1 MAGPEALSSRD
12 SQSLG
17 KVPPHSLE
25 AEEALLGSALL
36 SREAVSRL
44 MEEVRPADFYSPSNQ
59 TVYEAMKGLFDTG
72 KPIDTVTVSEL
83 IFKDS
88 KNSKSINASYIA
100 RLVDNVPSSANF
112 ERYIEIVLEHSH
124 RRKLLKASGRI
135 ELLAMAMDKEIH
147 SVLDE
152 AEQTIFTAS
161 DDAIG
166 DGLVGVNDVLE
177 DAIERIEE
185 IENRGTGL
193 SGLPT
198 YFSDLDY
205 YLSGL
210 QEGNLVVLASR
221 PSMGKSSLGLN
232 IATNASKEDK
242 VVAFFSLEM
251 TKEELVQRVL
261 FSEAKVTSGDAR
273 NGQLG
278 PEKWSRVVEAASK
291 VNSLPLYFDDAP
303 VITVTDIRAKS
314 RRLKSSKG
322 LDLIIVDYLQLMS
335 GRLRA
340 ENRQVEV
347 SEISRSLKIL
357 ARELECPVVALSQL
371 SRNLEQRQDK
381 RPMLSDL
388 RESGSIEQDADVVM
402 FLYRD
407 EVYDMES
414 PDQGMAEVL
423 VAKHRSGPT
432 GKVKLAWLK
441 HYTRFSDMARNTD
454 SPPSEEY

>member
-1 MAGPEALSSRD
+1 MVGPEAISSRD
-12 SQSLG
+12 NQSLG

-36 SREAVSRL
+36 SRDAVTRL
-44 MEEVRPADFYSPSNQ
+44 MEDIRPADFYSPSNQ

-72 KPIDTVTVSEL
+72 NPIDTVTVSEL

-88 KNSKSINASYIA
+88 KNSTSINASYIA

-177 DAIERIEE
+177 GAIERIEE

-198 YFSDLDY
+198 YFTDLDN

-210 QEGNLVVLASR
+210 QEGNLAVIASR
-221 PSMGKSSLGLN
+221 PSMGKSSLALN
-232 IATNASKEDK
+232 IGTNVAKEGK

-273 NGQLG
+273 KGKLG

-291 VNSLPLYFDDAP
+291 VNNLSLYFDDAP

-314 RRLKSSKG
+314 RRLKSAKS
-322 LDLIIVDYLQLMS
+322 LDLIIVDYLQLMQS
-335 GRLRA
+335 SRGD
-340 ENRQVEV
+340 NRQQEIA
-347 SEISRSLKIL
+347 EISRNLKNL
-357 ARELECPVVALSQL
+357 ARELKVPILALSQL
-371 SRNLEQRQDK
+371 NRAAEAREDK
-381 RPMLSDL
+381 RPRLGDL
-388 RESGSIEQDADVVM
+388 RESGAIEQDADIVM
-402 FLYRD
+402 MLYRD
-407 EVYDMES
+407 DYYNPGTDV
-414 PDQGMAEVL
+414 PGVAEVNI
-423 VAKHRSGPT
+423 VKNRSGMT
-432 GKVKLAWLK
+432 GKVELF
-441 HYTRFSDMARNTD
+441 FSKEFTQFSNYSRQ
-454 SPPSEEY
+454 EQQ

>member
-1 MAGPEALSSRD
+1 MVGPEALSSRD
-12 SQSLG
+12 NQSLG

-36 SREAVSRL
+36 SRDAVSRL

-88 KNSKSINASYIA
+88 KNSSSINASYIA

-177 DAIERIEE
+177 GAIERIEE
-185 IENRGTGL
+185 IENLGTGL

-198 YFSDLDY
+198 YFTDLDN

-210 QEGNLVVLASR
+210 QDGNLAVIASR
-221 PSMGKSSLGLN
+221 PSMGKSSLALN
-232 IATNASKEDK
+232 IGTSVAKEGK

-273 NGQLG
+273 KGQLG

-291 VNSLPLYFDDAP
+291 VNNLPLYFDDAP

-314 RRLKSSKG
+314 RRLKSAKG
-322 LDLIIVDYLQLMS
+322 LDLIIVDYLQLMQS
-335 GRLRA
+335 TSRD
-340 ENRQVEV
+340 NRQQEIA
-347 SEISRSLKIL
+347 EISRNLKNL
-357 ARELECPVVALSQL
+357 ARELKVPILALSQL
-371 SRNLEQRQDK
+371 NRAAEAREDK
-381 RPMLSDL
+381 RPRLGDL
-388 RESGSIEQDADVVM
+388 RESGAIEQDADIVM
-402 FLYRD
+402 MLYRD
-407 EVYDMES
+407 DYYNPGTDIPGV
-414 PDQGMAEVL
+414 AEVNI
-423 VAKHRSGPT
+423 VKNRSGMT
-432 GKVKLAWLK
+432 GKVELF
-441 HYTRFSDMARNTD
+441 FSKEFTQFSNYSRQ
-454 SPPSEEY
+454 EQQ

>member
-36 SREAVSRL
+36 SRDAVSRL

-177 DAIERIEE
+177 SAIERIEE

-232 IATNASKEDK
+232 IATNVAKERK

-273 NGQLG
+273 KGQLG
-278 PEKWSRVVEAASK
+278 AEKWSRVVEAASK

-322 LDLIIVDYLQLMS
+322 LDLIIVDYLQLMQSSS
-335 GRLRA
+335 GD
-340 ENRQVEV
+340 NRQQEIA
-347 SEISRSLKIL
+347 EISRNLKNL
-357 ARELECPVVALSQL
+357 ARELRVPILALSQL
-371 SRNLEQRQDK
+371 NRAAEAREDK
-381 RPMLSDL
+381 RPRLGDL
-388 RESGSIEQDADVVM
+388 RESGAIEQDADIVM
-402 FLYRD
+402 MLYRD
-407 EVYDMES
+407 DYYNPGTEIPGV
-414 PDQGMAEVL
+414 AEVNI
-423 VAKHRSGPT
+423 VKNRSGQT
-432 GKVKLAWLK
+432 GKVELF
-441 HYTRFSDMARNTD
+441 FSKEFTQFSNY
-454 SPPSEEY
+454 SKQEQQ

>member
-1 MAGPEALSSRD
+1 MVGPEALSSRD
-12 SQSLG
+12 NQSLG

-36 SREAVSRL
+36 SRDAVSRL

-88 KNSKSINASYIA
+88 KNSTSINASYIA

-166 DGLVGVNDVLE
+166 DGLVGVTDVLE
-177 DAIERIEE
+177 GAIERIEE

-198 YFSDLDY
+198 YFTDLDN

-210 QEGNLVVLASR
+210 QEGNLAVIASR
-221 PSMGKSSLGLN
+221 PSMGKSSLALN
-232 IATNASKEDK
+232 IGTNVAKEGK

-261 FSEAKVTSGDAR
+261 FSEGKVTSGDAR
-273 NGQLG
+273 KGQLG

-291 VNSLPLYFDDAP
+291 VNNLPLYFDDAP

-314 RRLKSSKG
+314 RRLKSAKN
-322 LDLIIVDYLQLMS
+322 LDLIIVDYLQLMQSSS
-335 GRLRA
+335 GD
-340 ENRQVEV
+340 NRQQEIA
-347 SEISRSLKIL
+347 EISRNLKNL
-357 ARELECPVVALSQL
+357 ARELKVPILALSQL
-371 SRNLEQRQDK
+371 NRAAEAREDK
-381 RPMLSDL
+381 RPRLGDL
-388 RESGSIEQDADVVM
+388 RESGAIEQDADIVM
-402 FLYRD
+402 MLYRD
-407 EVYDMES
+407 DYYNPGTDV
-414 PDQGMAEVL
+414 PGVAEVNI
-423 VAKHRSGPT
+423 VKNRSGMT
-432 GKVKLAWLK
+432 GKVELF
-441 HYTRFSDMARNTD
+441 FSKEFTQFSNYSRQ
-454 SPPSEEY
+454 EQQ

>member
-1 MAGPEALSSRD
+1 MVGPEAISSRD
-12 SQSLG
+12 NQSLG

-36 SREAVSRL
+36 SRDAVSRL

-59 TVYEAMKGLFDTG
+59 TVYEAMKGLFDSG

-88 KNSKSINASYIA
+88 KNSTSINASYIA

-166 DGLVGVNDVLE
+166 DGLVGVTDVLE
-177 DAIERIEE
+177 GAIERIEE

-198 YFSDLDY
+198 YFTDLDN

-210 QEGNLVVLASR
+210 QEGNLAVIASR
-221 PSMGKSSLGLN
+221 PSMGKSSLALN
-232 IATNASKEDK
+232 IGTNVAKEGK

-273 NGQLG
+273 KGQLG

-291 VNSLPLYFDDAP
+291 VNNLPLYFDDAP

-314 RRLKSSKG
+314 RRLKSAKN
-322 LDLIIVDYLQLMS
+322 LDLIIVDYLQLMQSSS
-335 GRLRA
+335 GD
-340 ENRQVEV
+340 NRQQEIA
-347 SEISRSLKIL
+347 EISRNLKNL
-357 ARELECPVVALSQL
+357 ARELKVPILALSQL
-371 SRNLEQRQDK
+371 NRAAEAREDK
-381 RPMLSDL
+381 RPRLGDL
-388 RESGSIEQDADVVM
+388 RESGAIEQDADIVM
-402 FLYRD
+402 MLYRD
-407 EVYDMES
+407 DYYNPGTDV
-414 PDQGMAEVL
+414 PGVAEVNI
-423 VAKHRSGPT
+423 VKNRSGMT
-432 GKVKLAWLK
+432 GKVELF
-441 HYTRFSDMARNTD
+441 FSKEFTQFSNYSRQ
-454 SPPSEEY
+454 EQQ

>member
-1 MAGPEALSSRD
+1 MVGPEALSSRD
-12 SQSLG
+12 TQSLS

-36 SREAVSRL
+36 SRDAVSRL

-88 KNSKSINASYIA
+88 KDSKLINASYIA

-166 DGLVGVNDVLE
+166 DGLVAVNDVLE
-177 DAIERIEE
+177 GAIERIED

-210 QEGNLVVLASR
+210 QEGNLIVLASR

-232 IATNASKEDK
+232 ISTNASKEGK

-273 NGQLG
+273 KGQLG
-278 PEKWSRVVEAASK
+278 PERWSRVVEAASK

-303 VITVTDIRAKS
+303 IITVTDIRAKS

-322 LDLIIVDYLQLMS
+322 LDLIVVDYLQLMQSSS
-335 GRLRA
+335 GD
-340 ENRQVEV
+340 NRQQEIA
-347 SEISRSLKIL
+347 EISRNLKNL
-357 ARELECPVVALSQL
+357 ARELRVPILALSQL
-371 SRNLEQRQDK
+371 NRAAEAREDK
-381 RPMLSDL
+381 RPRLGDL
-388 RESGSIEQDADVVM
+388 RESGAIEQDADIVM
-402 FLYRD
+402 MLYRD
-407 EVYDMES
+407 DYYNPGTEIPGV
-414 PDQGMAEVL
+414 AEVNI
-423 VAKHRSGPT
+423 VKNRSGQT
-432 GKVKLAWLK
+432 GKVELF
-441 HYTRFSDMARNTD
+441 FSKEFTQFSNY
-454 SPPSEEY
+454 SKQEQQ

>member
-36 SREAVSRL
+36 SRDAVSRL

-177 DAIERIEE
+177 GAIERIEE

-232 IATNASKEDK
+232 IATNASKDGK

-273 NGQLG
+273 KGQLG

-322 LDLIIVDYLQLMS
+322 LDLIIVDYLQLMQSTS
-335 GRLRA
+335 GD
-340 ENRQVEV
+340 NRQQEIA
-347 SEISRSLKIL
+347 EISRNLKNL
-357 ARELECPVVALSQL
+357 SRELRVPILALSQL
-371 SRNLEQRQDK
+371 NRAAEAREDK
-381 RPMLSDL
+381 RPRLGDL
-388 RESGSIEQDADVVM
+388 RESGAIEQDADIVM
-402 FLYRD
+402 MLYRD
-407 EVYDMES
+407 DYYNPGTEIPGV
-414 PDQGMAEVL
+414 AEVNI
-423 VAKHRSGPT
+423 VKNRSGQT
-432 GKVKLAWLK
+432 GKVELF
-441 HYTRFSDMARNTD
+441 FSKEFTQFSNY
-454 SPPSEEY
+454 SKQEQQ

>member
-1 MAGPEALSSRD
+1 MVGPEALSSRD
-12 SQSLG
+12 TQSLG

-36 SREAVSRL
+36 SRDAVSRL

-177 DAIERIEE
+177 GAIERIEE

-198 YFSDLDY
+198 YFADLDY

-210 QEGNLVVLASR
+210 QEGNLIVLASR

-232 IATNASKEDK
+232 ISTNASKEGK

-273 NGQLG
+273 KGQLG

-322 LDLIIVDYLQLMS
+322 LDLIVVDYLQLMQSSS
-335 GRLRA
+335 GD
-340 ENRQVEV
+340 NRQQEIA
-347 SEISRSLKIL
+347 EISRNLKNL
-357 ARELECPVVALSQL
+357 ARELRVPILALSQL
-371 SRNLEQRQDK
+371 NRAAEAREDK
-381 RPMLSDL
+381 RPRLGDL
-388 RESGSIEQDADVVM
+388 RESGAIEQDADIVM
-402 FLYRD
+402 MLYRD
-407 EVYDMES
+407 DYYNPGTEIPGV
-414 PDQGMAEVL
+414 AEVNI
-423 VAKHRSGPT
+423 VKNRSGQT
-432 GKVKLAWLK
+432 GKVELF
-441 HYTRFSDMARNTD
+441 FSKEFTQFSNY
-454 SPPSEEY
+454 SKQEQQ

>member
-1 MAGPEALSSRD
+1 MVGPEAISSRD
-12 SQSLG
+12 NQSLG

-36 SREAVSRL
+36 SRDAVSRL

-88 KNSKSINASYIA
+88 KNSTSINASYIA

-166 DGLVGVNDVLE
+166 DGLVGVTDVLE
-177 DAIERIEE
+177 GAIERIEE

-198 YFSDLDY
+198 YFTDLDN

-210 QEGNLVVLASR
+210 QDGNLAVIASR
-221 PSMGKSSLGLN
+221 PSMGKTSLAQNIGSSV
-232 IATNASKEDK
+232 AKERK
-242 VVAFFSLEM
+242 VLAFFSLEM

-273 NGQLG
+273 KGQLG

-291 VNSLPLYFDDAP
+291 VNNLPLYFDDAP

-314 RRLKSSKG
+314 RRLKSAKN
-322 LDLIIVDYLQLMS
+322 LDLIIVDYLQLMQSSS
-335 GRLRA
+335 GD
-340 ENRQVEV
+340 NRQQEIA
-347 SEISRSLKIL
+347 EISRNLKNL
-357 ARELECPVVALSQL
+357 ARELKVPILALSQL
-371 SRNLEQRQDK
+371 NRAAEAREDK
-381 RPMLSDL
+381 RPRLGDL
-388 RESGSIEQDADVVM
+388 RESGAIEQDADIVM
-402 FLYRD
+402 MLYRD
-407 EVYDMES
+407 DYYNPGTDV
-414 PDQGMAEVL
+414 PGVAEVNI
-423 VAKHRSGPT
+423 VKNRSGMT
-432 GKVKLAWLK
+432 GKVELF
-441 HYTRFSDMARNTD
+441 FSKEFTQFSNYSRQ
-454 SPPSEEY
+454 EQQ

>member
-1 MAGPEALSSRD
+1 MVGPEAISSRD
-12 SQSLG
+12 NQSLG

-36 SREAVSRL
+36 SRDAVSRL

-88 KNSKSINASYIA
+88 KNSTSINASYIA

-166 DGLVGVNDVLE
+166 DGLVGVTDVLE
-177 DAIERIEE
+177 GAIERIEE

-198 YFSDLDY
+198 YFTDLDN

-210 QEGNLVVLASR
+210 QDGNLAVIASR
-221 PSMGKSSLGLN
+221 PSMGKSSLALN
-232 IATNASKEDK
+232 IGTNVAKEGK

-273 NGQLG
+273 KGQLG

-291 VNSLPLYFDDAP
+291 VNNLPLYFDDAP

-314 RRLKSSKG
+314 RRLKSAKN
-322 LDLIIVDYLQLMS
+322 LDLIIVDYLQLMQS
-335 GRLRA
+335 SSRD
-340 ENRQVEV
+340 NRQQEIA
-347 SEISRSLKIL
+347 EISRNLKNL
-357 ARELECPVVALSQL
+357 ARELKVPILALSQL
-371 SRNLEQRQDK
+371 NRAAEAREDK
-381 RPMLSDL
+381 RPRLGDL
-388 RESGSIEQDADVVM
+388 RESGAIEQDADIVM
-402 FLYRD
+402 MLYRD
-407 EVYDMES
+407 DYYNPGTDV
-414 PDQGMAEVL
+414 PGVAEVNI
-423 VAKHRSGPT
+423 VKNRSGMT
-432 GKVKLAWLK
+432 GKVELF
-441 HYTRFSDMARNTD
+441 FSKEFTQFSNYSRQ
-454 SPPSEEY
+454 EQK

>member
-1 MAGPEALSSRD
+1 
-12 SQSLG
+12 
-17 KVPPHSLE
+17 
-25 AEEALLGSALL
+25 
-36 SREAVSRL
+36 
-44 MEEVRPADFYSPSNQ
+44 
-59 TVYEAMKGLFDTG
+59 
-72 KPIDTVTVSEL
+72 
-83 IFKDS
+83 
-88 KNSKSINASYIA
+88 
-100 RLVDNVPSSANF
+100 
-112 ERYIEIVLEHSH
+112 
-124 RRKLLKASGRI
+124 
-135 ELLAMAMDKEIH
+135 MDKEIH

-177 DAIERIEE
+177 GAIERIEE

-210 QEGNLVVLASR
+210 QEGNLIVLASR

-232 IATNASKEDK
+232 IGTNVSKEGK

-273 NGQLG
+273 KGQLG

-291 VNSLPLYFDDAP
+291 VNNLPLYFDDAP

-322 LDLIIVDYLQLMS
+322 LDLILVDYLQLMQSSS
-335 GRLRA
+335 GD
-340 ENRQVEV
+340 NRQQEIA
-347 SEISRSLKIL
+347 EISRNLKNL
-357 ARELECPVVALSQL
+357 ARELKVPIFALSQL
-371 SRNLEQRQDK
+371 NRAAEAREDK
-381 RPMLSDL
+381 RPRLGDL
-388 RESGSIEQDADVVM
+388 RESGAIEQDADIVM
-402 FLYRD
+402 MLYRD
-407 EVYDMES
+407 DYYNPGTEIPGV
-414 PDQGMAEVL
+414 AEVNI
-423 VAKHRSGPT
+423 VKNRSGQT
-432 GKVKLAWLK
+432 GKVDLF
-441 HYTRFSDMARNTD
+441 FSKEFTQFSNYSKQDQQ
-454 SPPSEEY
+454 

>member
-1 MAGPEALSSRD
+1 MVGPEALSSRD
-12 SQSLG
+12 TQSLG

-36 SREAVSRL
+36 SRDAVSRL

-112 ERYIEIVLEHSH
+112 ERYIEIVLEHSN

-177 DAIERIEE
+177 GAIERIEE

-210 QEGNLVVLASR
+210 QEGNLIVLASR

-232 IATNASKEDK
+232 ISTNAAKEGK
-242 VVAFFSLEM
+242 VVAVFSLEM

-273 NGQLG
+273 KGQLG

-322 LDLIIVDYLQLMS
+322 LDLIVVDYLQLMQSSS
-335 GRLRA
+335 GD
-340 ENRQVEV
+340 NRQQEIA
-347 SEISRSLKIL
+347 EISRNLKNL
-357 ARELECPVVALSQL
+357 ARELRVPILALSQL
-371 SRNLEQRQDK
+371 NRAAEAREDK
-381 RPMLSDL
+381 RPRLGDL
-388 RESGSIEQDADVVM
+388 RESGAIEQDADIVM
-402 FLYRD
+402 MLYRD
-407 EVYDMES
+407 DYYNPGTEIPGV
-414 PDQGMAEVL
+414 AEVNI
-423 VAKHRSGPT
+423 VKNRSGQT
-432 GKVKLAWLK
+432 GKVELF
-441 HYTRFSDMARNTD
+441 FSKEFTQFSNY
-454 SPPSEEY
+454 SKQEQQ

>member
-17 KVPPHSLE
+17 RVPPHSLE

-36 SREAVSRL
+36 SRDAVSRL

-177 DAIERIEE
+177 SAIERIEE

-232 IATNASKEDK
+232 IATNVAKEGK

-273 NGQLG
+273 KGQLG

-322 LDLIIVDYLQLMS
+322 LDLIVVDYLQLMQSSS
-335 GRLRA
+335 GD
-340 ENRQVEV
+340 NRQQEIA
-347 SEISRSLKIL
+347 EISRNLKNL
-357 ARELECPVVALSQL
+357 ARELRVPILALSQL
-371 SRNLEQRQDK
+371 NRAAEAREDK
-381 RPMLSDL
+381 RPRLGDL
-388 RESGSIEQDADVVM
+388 RESGAIEQDADIVM
-402 FLYRD
+402 MLYRD
-407 EVYDMES
+407 DYYNPGTEIPGV
-414 PDQGMAEVL
+414 AEVNI
-423 VAKHRSGPT
+423 VKNRSGQT
-432 GKVKLAWLK
+432 GKVELF
-441 HYTRFSDMARNTD
+441 FSKEFTQFSNY
-454 SPPSEEY
+454 SKQEQQ

>member
-36 SREAVSRL
+36 SRDAVSRL

-177 DAIERIEE
+177 GAIERIEE

-261 FSEAKVTSGDAR
+261 FSEAKVTSGDPR
-273 NGQLG
+273 KGQLG

-322 LDLIIVDYLQLMS
+322 LDLIIVDYLQLMQSSS
-335 GRLRA
+335 GD
-340 ENRQVEV
+340 NRQQEIA
-347 SEISRSLKIL
+347 EISRNLKNL
-357 ARELECPVVALSQL
+357 ARELRVPILALSQL
-371 SRNLEQRQDK
+371 NRAAEAREDK
-381 RPMLSDL
+381 RPRLGDL
-388 RESGSIEQDADVVM
+388 RESGAIEQDADIVM
-402 FLYRD
+402 MLYRD
-407 EVYDMES
+407 DYYNPGTEIPGV
-414 PDQGMAEVL
+414 AEVNI
-423 VAKHRSGPT
+423 VKNRSGQT
-432 GKVKLAWLK
+432 GKVELF
-441 HYTRFSDMARNTD
+441 FSKEFTQFSNY
-454 SPPSEEY
+454 SKQEQQ

>member
-1 MAGPEALSSRD
+1 MVGPEAISSRD
-12 SQSLG
+12 NQSLG

-36 SREAVSRL
+36 SRDAVSRL

-72 KPIDTVTVSEL
+72 NPIDTVTVSEL

-88 KNSKSINASYIA
+88 KNSTSINASYIA

-166 DGLVGVNDVLE
+166 DGLVGVTDVLE
-177 DAIERIEE
+177 GAIERIEE

-198 YFSDLDY
+198 YFTDLDN

-210 QEGNLVVLASR
+210 QEGNLAVIASR
-221 PSMGKSSLGLN
+221 PSMGKSSLALN
-232 IATNASKEDK
+232 IGTNVAKEGK

-273 NGQLG
+273 KGQLG

-291 VNSLPLYFDDAP
+291 VNNLPLYFDDAP

-314 RRLKSSKG
+314 RRLKSAKN
-322 LDLIIVDYLQLMS
+322 LDLIIVDYLQLMQSSS
-335 GRLRA
+335 GD
-340 ENRQVEV
+340 NRQQEIA
-347 SEISRSLKIL
+347 EISRNLKNL
-357 ARELECPVVALSQL
+357 ARELKVPILALSQL
-371 SRNLEQRQDK
+371 NRAAEAREDK
-381 RPMLSDL
+381 RPRLGDL
-388 RESGSIEQDADVVM
+388 RESGAIEQDADIVM
-402 FLYRD
+402 MLYRD
-407 EVYDMES
+407 DYYNPGTDV
-414 PDQGMAEVL
+414 PGVAEVNI
-423 VAKHRSGPT
+423 VKNRSGMT
-432 GKVKLAWLK
+432 GKVELF
-441 HYTRFSDMARNTD
+441 FSKEFTQFSNYSRQ
-454 SPPSEEY
+454 EQQ

>member
-36 SREAVSRL
+36 SRDAVSRL

-177 DAIERIEE
+177 SAIERIEE

-232 IATNASKEDK
+232 IATNAAKEDK

-273 NGQLG
+273 KGQLG
-278 PEKWSRVVEAASK
+278 AEKWSRVVEAASK
-291 VNSLPLYFDDAP
+291 VNNLPLYFDDAP

-322 LDLIIVDYLQLMS
+322 LDLIIVDYLQLMQSSS
-335 GRLRA
+335 GD
-340 ENRQVEV
+340 NRQQEIA
-347 SEISRSLKIL
+347 EISRNLKNL
-357 ARELECPVVALSQL
+357 ARELRVPILALSQL
-371 SRNLEQRQDK
+371 NRAAEAREDK
-381 RPMLSDL
+381 RPRLGDL
-388 RESGSIEQDADVVM
+388 RESGAIEQDADIVM
-402 FLYRD
+402 MLYRD
-407 EVYDMES
+407 DYYNPGTEIPGV
-414 PDQGMAEVL
+414 AEVNI
-423 VAKHRSGPT
+423 VKNRSGQT
-432 GKVKLAWLK
+432 GKVELF
-441 HYTRFSDMARNTD
+441 FSKEFTQFSNY
-454 SPPSEEY
+454 SKQEQQ

>member
-1 MAGPEALSSRD
+1 MVGPEAISSRD
-12 SQSLG
+12 NQSLG

-36 SREAVSRL
+36 SRDAVSRL

-88 KNSKSINASYIA
+88 KNSTSINASYIA

-124 RRKLLKASGRI
+124 SRKLLKASGRI

-166 DGLVGVNDVLE
+166 DGLVGVTDVLE
-177 DAIERIEE
+177 GAIERIEE

-198 YFSDLDY
+198 YFTDLDN

-210 QEGNLVVLASR
+210 QEGNLAVIASR
-221 PSMGKSSLGLN
+221 PSMGKSSLALN
-232 IATNASKEDK
+232 IGTNVAKEGK

-273 NGQLG
+273 KGQLG

-291 VNSLPLYFDDAP
+291 VNNLPLYFDDAP

-314 RRLKSSKG
+314 RRLKSAKN
-322 LDLIIVDYLQLMS
+322 LDLIIVDYLQLMQSSS
-335 GRLRA
+335 GD
-340 ENRQVEV
+340 NRQQEIA
-347 SEISRSLKIL
+347 EISRNLKNL
-357 ARELECPVVALSQL
+357 ARELKVPILALSQL
-371 SRNLEQRQDK
+371 NRAAEAREDK
-381 RPMLSDL
+381 RPRLGDL
-388 RESGSIEQDADVVM
+388 RESGAIEQDADIVM
-402 FLYRD
+402 MLYRD
-407 EVYDMES
+407 DYYNPGTDV
-414 PDQGMAEVL
+414 PGVAEVNI
-423 VAKHRSGPT
+423 VKNRSGMT
-432 GKVKLAWLK
+432 GKVELF
-441 HYTRFSDMARNTD
+441 FSKEFTQFSNYSRQ
-454 SPPSEEY
+454 EQQ

>member
-36 SREAVSRL
+36 SRDAVSRL

-166 DGLVGVNDVLE
+166 DGLVGVIDVLE
-177 DAIERIEE
+177 GAIERIEE

-210 QEGNLVVLASR
+210 QEGNLIVLAS
-221 PSMGKSSLGLN
+221 PEVTFASENKTLCTSSSFVISREKN
-232 IATNASKEDK
+232 AT
-242 VVAFFSLEM
+242 
-251 TKEELVQRVL
+251 T
-261 FSEAKVTSGDAR
+261 
-273 NGQLG
+273 
-278 PEKWSRVVEAASK
+278 
-291 VNSLPLYFDDAP
+291 LPLLRHLYQYL
-303 VITVTDIRAKS
+303 IRV
-314 RRLKSSKG
+314 R
-322 LDLIIVDYLQLMS
+322 IYPCWV
-335 GRLRA
+335 
-340 ENRQVEV
+340 
-347 SEISRSLKIL
+347 
-357 ARELECPVVALSQL
+357 
-371 SRNLEQRQDK
+371 
-381 RPMLSDL
+381 
-388 RESGSIEQDADVVM
+388 
-402 FLYRD
+402 
-407 EVYDMES
+407 
-414 PDQGMAEVL
+414 
-423 VAKHRSGPT
+423 
-432 GKVKLAWLK
+432 
-441 HYTRFSDMARNTD
+441 
-454 SPPSEEY
+454 

>member
-17 KVPPHSLE
+17 KVAPHSLE

-36 SREAVSRL
+36 SRDAVSRL

-147 SVLDE
+147 NVLDE

-177 DAIERIEE
+177 GAIERIEE

-232 IATNASKEDK
+232 IATNASKEGK
-242 VVAFFSLEM
+242 IVAFFSLEM

-273 NGQLG
+273 KGQLG

-291 VNSLPLYFDDAP
+291 VNNLQLYFDDAP

-322 LDLIIVDYLQLMS
+322 LDLIIVDYLQLMQSSS
-335 GRLRA
+335 GD
-340 ENRQVEV
+340 NRQQEIA
-347 SEISRSLKIL
+347 EISRNLKNL
-357 ARELECPVVALSQL
+357 ARELKVPILALSQL
-371 SRNLEQRQDK
+371 NRAAEAREDK
-381 RPMLSDL
+381 RPRLGDL
-388 RESGSIEQDADVVM
+388 RESGAIEQDADIVM
-402 FLYRD
+402 MLYRD
-407 EVYDMES
+407 DYYNPGTEIPGV
-414 PDQGMAEVL
+414 AEVNI
-423 VAKHRSGPT
+423 VKNRSGQT
-432 GKVKLAWLK
+432 GKVELF
-441 HYTRFSDMARNTD
+441 FSKEFTQFSNY
-454 SPPSEEY
+454 SKKEQQ

>member
-1 MAGPEALSSRD
+1 
-12 SQSLG
+12 
-17 KVPPHSLE
+17 
-25 AEEALLGSALL
+25 
-36 SREAVSRL
+36 
-44 MEEVRPADFYSPSNQ
+44 
-59 TVYEAMKGLFDTG
+59 MKGLFDTG

-152 AEQTIFTAS
+152 AEQTIF
-161 DDAIG
+161 
-166 DGLVGVNDVLE
+166 
-177 DAIERIEE
+177 
-185 IENRGTGL
+185 
-193 SGLPT
+193 PT
-198 YFSDLDY
+198 YFADLDY

-210 QEGNLVVLASR
+210 QEGNLIVLASR

-232 IATNASKEDK
+232 IGTNVSKEGK

-273 NGQLG
+273 KGQLG

-322 LDLIIVDYLQLMS
+322 LDLIVVDYLQLMQSSS
-335 GRLRA
+335 GD
-340 ENRQVEV
+340 NRQQEIA
-347 SEISRSLKIL
+347 EISRNLKNL
-357 ARELECPVVALSQL
+357 ARELRVPILALSQL
-371 SRNLEQRQDK
+371 NRAAEAREDK
-381 RPMLSDL
+381 RPRLGDL
-388 RESGSIEQDADVVM
+388 RESGAIEQDADIVM
-402 FLYRD
+402 MLYRD
-407 EVYDMES
+407 DYYNPGTEIPGV
-414 PDQGMAEVL
+414 AEVNI
-423 VAKHRSGPT
+423 VKNRSGQT
-432 GKVKLAWLK
+432 GKVELF
-441 HYTRFSDMARNTD
+441 FSKEFTQFSNY
-454 SPPSEEY
+454 SKQEQQ

>member
-1 MAGPEALSSRD
+1 MVGPEAISSRD
-12 SQSLG
+12 NQSLG

-36 SREAVSRL
+36 SRDAVSRL

-88 KNSKSINASYIA
+88 KNSTSINASYIA

-166 DGLVGVNDVLE
+166 DGLVGVTDVLE
-177 DAIERIEE
+177 GAIERIEE

-198 YFSDLDY
+198 YFTDLDN

-210 QEGNLVVLASR
+210 QEGNLAVIASR
-221 PSMGKSSLGLN
+221 PSMGKSSLALN
-232 IATNASKEDK
+232 IGTNVAKEGK

-273 NGQLG
+273 KGQLG

-291 VNSLPLYFDDAP
+291 VNNLPLYFDDAP

-314 RRLKSSKG
+314 RRLKSAKN
-322 LDLIIVDYLQLMS
+322 LDLIIVDYLQLMQSSS
-335 GRLRA
+335 GD
-340 ENRQVEV
+340 NRQQEIA
-347 SEISRSLKIL
+347 EISRNLKNL
-357 ARELECPVVALSQL
+357 ARELKVPILALSQL
-371 SRNLEQRQDK
+371 NRAAEAREDK
-381 RPMLSDL
+381 RPRLGDL
-388 RESGSIEQDADVVM
+388 RESGAIEQDADIVM
-402 FLYRD
+402 MLYRD
-407 EVYDMES
+407 DYYNPGTDV
-414 PDQGMAEVL
+414 PGVAEVNI
-423 VAKHRSGPT
+423 VKNRSGMT
-432 GKVKLAWLK
+432 GKVELF
-441 HYTRFSDMARNTD
+441 FSKEFTQFSNYAKQDQQ
-454 SPPSEEY
+454 

>member
-1 MAGPEALSSRD
+1 MAGPEAVSSRGN
-12 SQSLG
+12 QSLG

-36 SREAVSRL
+36 SRDAVTRL
-44 MEEVRPADFYSPSNQ
+44 MEEVKPADFYSPSNQ
-59 TVYEAMKGLFDTG
+59 SVFEAMKGLFDTG
-72 KPIDTVTVSEL
+72 NPIDTVTVSEL

-88 KNSKSINASYIA
+88 NNSSITASYIA

-177 DAIERIEE
+177 SAIERIEE

-210 QEGNLVVLASR
+210 QEGNLAVLASR
-221 PSMGKSSLGLN
+221 PSMGKSSLALN
-232 IATNASKEDK
+232 IGTNVAREGKI
-242 VVAFFSLEM
+242 VAFFSLEM

-273 NGQLG
+273 KGQLG
-278 PEKWSRVVEAASK
+278 PEKWSRVVEAASQ
-291 VNSLPLYFDDAP
+291 VNTLPLYFDDAP

-314 RRLKSSKG
+314 RRLKAAKG
-322 LDLIIVDYLQLMS
+322 LDLIVIDYLQLMQSSS
-335 GRLRA
+335 GD
-340 ENRQVEV
+340 NRQQEIA
-347 SEISRSLKIL
+347 EISRNLKNL
-357 ARELECPVVALSQL
+357 ARELKVPILALSQL
-371 SRNLEQRQDK
+371 NRAAEAREDK
-381 RPMLSDL
+381 RPRLGDL
-388 RESGSIEQDADVVM
+388 RESGAIEQDADIVM
-402 FLYRD
+402 MLYRD
-407 EVYDMES
+407 DYYNPGTDAPGV
-414 PDQGMAEVL
+414 AEINIV
-423 VAKHRSGPT
+423 KNRSGQT
-432 GKVKLAWLK
+432 GKVDLF
-441 HYTRFSDMARNTD
+441 FSKEFTQFSNYSKQDQQ
-454 SPPSEEY
+454 